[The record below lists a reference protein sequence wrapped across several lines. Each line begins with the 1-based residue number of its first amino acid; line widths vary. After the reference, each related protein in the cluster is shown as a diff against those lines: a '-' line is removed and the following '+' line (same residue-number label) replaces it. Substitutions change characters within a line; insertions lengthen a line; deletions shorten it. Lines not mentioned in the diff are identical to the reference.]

1 MQKEIFLLSF
11 PQERLCRKS
20 SSRPSPP
27 VDASRDPDN
36 VPAKAGNQTPN
47 DVIGLFTGFRI
58 SPREAV
64 FVRND
69 GFGELQH
76 SLERGNPERVIPRK
90 KSNPLKK
97 WVRS

>member
-11 PQERLCRKS
+11 PHKGLCRKS

-27 VDASRDPDN
+27 TDASQDP
-36 VPAKAGNQTPN
+36 GE
-47 DVIGLFTGFRI
+47 IWLYWLFTGFRI

-64 FVRND
+64 LVRND

-90 KSNPLKK
+90 KE
-97 WVRS
+97 

>member
-47 DVIGLFTGFRI
+47 DVIDL
-58 SPREAV
+58 
-64 FVRND
+64 
-69 GFGELQH
+69 
-76 SLERGNPERVIPRK
+76 SLDSG
-90 KSNPLKK
+90 S
-97 WVRS
+97 RSLSLDVS

>member
-11 PQERLCRKS
+11 PHKGLCRKS

-27 VDASRDPDN
+27 TDASQDP
-36 VPAKAGNQTPN
+36 APN

-64 FVRND
+64 LVRND

-76 SLERGNPERVIPRK
+76 SLERGNPERVIPRRVIPRK
-90 KSNPLKK
+90 KE
-97 WVRS
+97 

>member
-27 VDASRDPDN
+27 ADASRDP
-36 VPAKAGNQTPN
+36 GE
-47 DVIGLFTGFRI
+47 IWLYWLFTGFRF

-64 FVRND
+64 LVRND

-90 KSNPLKK
+90 KE
-97 WVRS
+97 

>member
-11 PQERLCRKS
+11 PLPRLCRKS

-27 VDASRDPDN
+27 TDASRDP
-36 VPAKAGNQTPN
+36 GE
-47 DVIGLFTGFRI
+47 IWLYWLFTGFPFDFAQGGEPVEPRI

-64 FVRND
+64 PVRND

-90 KSNPLKK
+90 KE
-97 WVRS
+97 

>member
-1 MQKEIFLLSF
+1 MTLLDFS
-11 PQERLCRKS
+11 LDS
-20 SSRPSPP
+20 PSTSLR
-27 VDASRDPDN
+27 VVS
-36 VPAKAGNQTPN
+36 
-47 DVIGLFTGFRI
+47 LSRI

>member
-1 MQKEIFLLSF
+1 
-11 PQERLCRKS
+11 
-20 SSRPSPP
+20 

-47 DVIGLFTGFRI
+47 DVIGLFTGFPFDFAQGGEPVEPRI

>member
-36 VPAKAGNQTPN
+36 
-47 DVIGLFTGFRI
+47 RI